1 MSVQFVELI
10 NSPESLKEAF
20 CYLKEPTRAV
30 DLDAAE
36 WAWATWKKQA
46 PLARPEP
53 KPFELSAARSK
64 PVVPPNWYQEPLDA
78 VLCNDEALFWLA
90 VMMGKGGGES
100 SGFEVFRD
108 RMVDG
113 RLPLARMKEI
123 VAKSRY
129 DKERACALIPMQVL
143 AALMTP
149 DDIVLWMCESTTI
162 LSAFLEF
169 RKRVLLFL
177 SAAEREKLRAL
188 LTPLV
193 REPARCWDSE
203 KNMAHYLA
211 ASLAMHDETRALV
224 ESWSDDYGGKGWHL
238 RLRVLQYIV
247 LGLGSAEEVEKHAR
261 RLKLLFD
268 DPQFIVGWMAH
279 TEHRALDALAPTF
292 DANARETERLPKLLA
307 ALGRMDAPEVAPFM
321 FEFASKFRGL
331 WKKDAPMSV
340 VANAVAWLESH
351 PRNAAIGLVPFV
363 RLSRKNTDDLLA
375 QLRAMARAGY
385 TAEVE
390 DALSYF
396 ANPCERIKDEV
407 LEASKTLAPELDD
420 GSTPKWLQ
428 DVLSATAPVAAKEV
442 AAAKARKTRLP
453 EWLNVDEL
461 PPILIG
467 DGGGGGGGEHRL
479 NRAQILEVVVA
490 MQSATATDTQPLI
503 VVLRQHGDAENLEWF
518 ALMMFESW
526 VRHKSPNPDRWMVHA
541 LGQLGSDRAALRL
554 PPLIREWRAGGNQP
568 HAVAGLE
575 ALRAIGTDTALSQL
589 SLIAGDQR
597 LKALRAK
604 AIASLEAIATAL
616 GLSRDRLEDRLIPA
630 GELDKKELKATLGA
644 QSIRLEQALVS
655 QRRWFTDEF
664 ERFLVK
670 HSVVGDLIRRLAWT
684 GFDASGAVTAIFR
697 VSVDGAYVDLNH
709 EPVRVDSFAE
719 VGLVHP
725 LRVRADELAA
735 WRELFSNLEIEQ
747 PFPQLE
753 RDVHALTVEEKT
765 QKNFLR
771 VKDFILPA
779 MSIPSVLDKRGWVR
793 GAVESGVFNE
803 HRKYFG
809 DADVT
814 AICVYQ
820 GVALYYQDA
829 DDQYIDACFFVK
841 GKVEPEFDRDVS
853 KALKGALTLGVVDA
867 VVVSEVL
874 RDLFELSKK
883 AKSHAYE

>member
-20 CYLKEPTRAV
+20 CYLKEPARVV
-30 DLDAAE
+30 DFDAAE

-53 KPFELSAARSK
+53 KPFELSNARSK
-64 PVVPPNWYQEPLDA
+64 PVVPPNWYQEPLGA
-78 VLCNDEALFWLA
+78 VLSTEEALFWLA

-108 RMVDG
+108 RMQDG
-113 RLPLARMKEI
+113 RLSLAQMKTI

-177 SAAEREKLRAL
+177 SAAERERLRAL
-188 LTPLV
+188 LTPLLS
-193 REPARCWDSE
+193 EPARWDSE

-224 ESWSDDYGGKGWHL
+224 ESWSDDYGGRGWHL

-247 LGLGSAEEVEKHAR
+247 FGLGSAEEVEKHAR

-292 DANARETERLPKLLA
+292 DANARDTEKLPKLLA

-321 FEFASKFRGL
+321 FEFAAKFRGL
-331 WKKDAPMSV
+331 WEKDAHMNV
-340 VANAVAWLESH
+340 VANAVAWLETH

-363 RLSRKNTDDLLA
+363 RLSRKSADDLLA
-375 QLRAMARAGY
+375 QLRAVARAGHA
-385 TAEVE
+385 AEVE

-396 ANPCERIKDEV
+396 ANPSERIRDEV
-407 LEASKTLAPELDD
+407 LEVGKTLAPEFDD
-420 GSTPKWLQ
+420 ASTPKWLK
-428 DVLSATAPVAAKEV
+428 DVLSASTPAGAKDV
-442 AAAKARKTRLP
+442 AAAKARKAKLP

-461 PPILIG
+461 PPILING
-467 DGGGGGGGEHRL
+467 AGEQQHRL
-479 NRAQILEVVVA
+479 NRGQIVDVVVA
-490 MQSATATDTQPLI
+490 MQSSTATSTPPLI
-503 VVLRQHGDAENLEWF
+503 VVLRQHGDAENLEVF
-518 ALMMFESW
+518 ALKMFDSW
-526 VRHKSPNPDRWMVHA
+526 MRHKAPNPDRWMVHA
-541 LGQLGSDRAALRL
+541 LGQLGRDGAALRL

-575 ALRAIGTDTALSQL
+575 ALRAIGTDTALTQL

-597 LKALRAK
+597 LKALREK
-604 AIASLEAIATAL
+604 AIASMESIAAAL
-616 GLSRDRLEDRLIPA
+616 GLSRDRLEDRLIPT
-630 GELDKKELKATLGA
+630 GELDKKELKATLRA
-644 QSIRLEQALVS
+644 QTIRLEQALVS

-664 ERFLVK
+664 QRFLAK
-670 HSVVGDLIRRLAWT
+670 HPVVGDLVRRLVWT
-684 GFDASGAVTAIFR
+684 GFDASGAVTEIFR

-709 EPVRVDSFAE
+709 EPVHIDSFAE

-725 LRVRADELAA
+725 LRVRADVLAA
-735 WRELFSNLEIEQ
+735 WRELFANLEIEQ

-753 RDVHALTVEEKT
+753 RELHALTVDEKT
-765 QKNFLR
+765 QKNFQR

-779 MSIPSVLDKRGWVR
+779 VSIPSVLDKRGWVR

-820 GVALYYQDA
+820 GVPLYYQDA
-829 DDQYIDACFFVK
+829 EDQYIDACFFVK
-841 GKVEPEFDRDVS
+841 GKVEPQFDRDV
-853 KALKGALTLGVVDA
+853 KQALKGALALGVVDA

-874 RDLFELSKK
+874 RDLFDLSKK

>member
-1 MSVQFVELI
+1 
-10 NSPESLKEAF
+10 
-20 CYLKEPTRAV
+20 
-30 DLDAAE
+30 
-36 WAWATWKKQA
+36 
-46 PLARPEP
+46 
-53 KPFELSAARSK
+53 
-64 PVVPPNWYQEPLDA
+64 
-78 VLCNDEALFWLA
+78 
-90 VMMGKGGGES
+90 
-100 SGFEVFRD
+100 
-108 RMVDG
+108 
-113 RLPLARMKEI
+113 
-123 VAKSRY
+123 
-129 DKERACALIPMQVL
+129 
-143 AALMTP
+143 
-149 DDIVLWMCESTTI
+149 
-162 LSAFLEF
+162 
-169 RKRVLLFL
+169 
-177 SAAEREKLRAL
+177 
-188 LTPLV
+188 
-193 REPARCWDSE
+193 
-203 KNMAHYLA
+203 
-211 ASLAMHDETRALV
+211 
-224 ESWSDDYGGKGWHL
+224 
-238 RLRVLQYIV
+238 
-247 LGLGSAEEVEKHAR
+247 
-261 RLKLLFD
+261 
-268 DPQFIVGWMAH
+268 MAH

-292 DANARETERLPKLLA
+292 DANARETEKLPKLLA

-321 FEFASKFRGL
+321 FEFATKFRGL
-331 WKKDAPMSV
+331 WKKDAPMNV

-363 RLSRKNTDDLLA
+363 RLSRKSADDLLA
-375 QLRAMARAGY
+375 QLRTLARAGHA
-385 TAEVE
+385 AEVE

-396 ANPCERIKDEV
+396 ANPSERIKSEV
-407 LEASKTLAPELDD
+407 LDAGKTLAPEFDD
-420 GSTPKWLQ
+420 ASTPKWLK

-442 AAAKARKTRLP
+442 AAAKARKARLP

-461 PPILIG
+461 PPILID
-467 DGGGGGGGEHRL
+467 DGGQHRL
-479 NRAQILEVVVA
+479 SREQILEVVVA
-490 MQSATATDTQPLI
+490 MQSATATDTAPLI
-503 VVLRQHGDAENLEWF
+503 LVLRQHGDAENLEGF
-518 ALMMFESW
+518 ALKMFESW
-526 VRHKSPNPDRWMVHA
+526 VRHKAPNPDRWMVHA

-575 ALRAIGTDTALSQL
+575 ALRAIGTDTALTQL
-589 SLIAGDQR
+589 SLIACDQR
-597 LKALRAK
+597 LKALREK
-604 AIASLEAIATAL
+604 AIASMEAIAAAL
-616 GLSRDRLEDRLIPA
+616 GLSRDRLEDRLIPS

-644 QSIRLEQALVS
+644 QTIRLEQALVS

-664 ERFLVK
+664 ERFLVR

-735 WRELFSNLEIEQ
+735 WRELFANLEIEQ
-747 PFPQLE
+747 PFLQLE

-765 QKNFLR
+765 QKNFLS

-779 MSIPSVLDKRGWVR
+779 VSIPSVLDKRGWVR

-809 DADVT
+809 DVDVT

-820 GVALYYQDA
+820 GVPLYYQDA
-829 DDQYIDACFFVK
+829 EDQYIDACFFVK